1 MDRALMPYSIL
12 IRLAWRNLWRNYR
25 RTLIMLGAITVGVW
39 AMIFI
44 TAVLRG
50 MVDDMVRTAVLN
62 LPGHVQIHNPG
73 YRNDPSIANSMPPPG
88 QPVLD
93 GLKRS
98 DIVNWSARVRVP
110 AVITSEYGTRGTTL
124 VGIDPAA
131 EYGLS
136 FVPDSIVEGHF
147 LESVDDNGLIVGRKL
162 IENLE
167 TSAGHRVV
175 VVSQDPENEIIDRGF
190 RIVGVFSAKLE
201 HVEEAFIFTGRN
213 VAQAMLN
220 MGQAIS
226 EIAIMGKNYRDVT
239 GILEIRRVAGK
250 DVEVLPWYELDTYT
264 GTMLATMDGFVLV
277 WIIVVFL
284 ALSFGL
290 VNTLIM
296 AVFERVREIGLMQ
309 ALGMWPSMI
318 LFQVLLET
326 FFMLMVGLV
335 AGNVLAVASIAVL
348 GNGIDLSSVS
358 DAMQI
363 MGIAN
368 VLYPSL
374 QLVDVLLADIV
385 VTVLGLLAGLL
396 PAWRASRYQPAAAI
410 AEF

>member
-1 MDRALMPYSIL
+1 MPYSIL

-25 RTLIMLGAITVGVW
+25 RTLIMLGAIAVGVW

>member
-1 MDRALMPYSIL
+1 MPYSIL

-25 RTLIMLGAITVGVW
+25 RTLIMLCAIAVGVW

>member
-25 RTLIMLGAITVGVW
+25 RTLIMLGAIAVGVW